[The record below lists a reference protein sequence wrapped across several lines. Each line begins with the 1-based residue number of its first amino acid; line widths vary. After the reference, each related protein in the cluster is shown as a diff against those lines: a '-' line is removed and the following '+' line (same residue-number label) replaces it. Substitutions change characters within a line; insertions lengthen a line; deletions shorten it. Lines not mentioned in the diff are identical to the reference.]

1 MAAFSIDQSARSRLT
16 AMRGVTV
23 IAHPSPRNPA
33 TLAMVIAG
41 VRCIDVRHDGD
52 GFRATIHVR
61 DGEWLP
67 LADGVTEDAAFAAIL
82 AFVSVVASVPQ
93 SYAPEHDAAERAAA
107 AEVFASFAFP
117 LLVAA

>member
-1 MAAFSIDQSARSRLT
+1 MVAFSLDQSARSRLT

-33 TLAMVIAG
+33 TLAMIIAG

-52 GFRATIHVR
+52 AFRATVHMR

-67 LADGVTEDAAFAAIL
+67 LADGVAEDAAFSAVL
-82 AFVSVVASVPQ
+82 SFVSLVAGIPQ
-93 SYAPEHDAAERAAA
+93 HYALEHDAAERAAA

-117 LLVAA
+117 VPMAA